1 MVWKSFLVPLALCV
15 ASMAQAAETAPIRVG
30 DRAPDFSLLDV
41 SGTTHT
47 LSSYRGKVVLLG
59 LVGYG

>member
-1 MVWKSFLVPLALCV
+1 MVWKSFLLPLAVCV
-15 ASMAQAAETAPIRVG
+15 VSMAPPADAVPVRVG
-30 DRAPDFSLLDV
+30 DVAPDFRLLDV

-59 LVGYG
+59 LIGYS

>member
-1 MVWKSFLVPLALCV
+1 MVWKHVSAALVLIIASLAQ
-15 ASMAQAAETAPIRVG
+15 QADAAPIRVG
-30 DRAPDFSLLDV
+30 DVAPDFSRMDV

-59 LVGYG
+59 LIGYD